1 MVTITW
7 LPVYSET
14 TPEDHLFDQDLY
26 VTDLQTYSMCC
37 GALYKDRLSF
47 WLVTTLFEQVFVGP
61 HVSPFSSLPLNEMQC
76 RTTKLSRGQEGVR
89 GGETTTKLWIS
100 SLASPFTALL
110 HPLTECS
117 TWGKVPLTG
126 GEKRGSCQALNLYVS
141 SFPAPVHP
149 LTECSAGEQ
158 CAIYW
163 RMGAREG
170 KLPNS
175 GSSRH

>member
-1 MVTITW
+1 MVTRTW

-37 GALYKDRLSF
+37 SALYKDRLSF

-76 RTTKLSRGQEGVR
+76 RTTKLSRGQEGAR

-117 TWGKVPLTG
+117 TW
-126 GEKRGSCQALNLYVS
+126 
-141 SFPAPVHP
+141 
-149 LTECSAGEQ
+149 EQ
-158 CAIYW
+158 GATYW
-163 RMGAREG
+163 RREERQLPSFKSICFLLPSSGTSPDWMQCRGAMRHLLKDGSKRREAS
-170 KLPNS
+170 KLWEQ
-175 GSSRH
+175 